1 MGEQEL
7 RFKREILG
15 VATLLGLGSIFI
27 LYPFLDAIIIAVATS
42 YLLRFA
48 HDALDRRIEN
58 EAISSIIII
67 SSVLAVLGLGIYF
80 FINNFVDILSGLN
93 TLTGSLRQGIVNIIE
108 LLQLPETFKQN
119 ALNVIDSLSN
129 KATGW
134 LVDVFTTIPSVFIDL
149 GIFLVT
155 AIYLYRDGS
164 KIEEDLDE
172 LVNNIPDDER
182 KIIRSLVR
190 SIDSIFRGVFVTQF
204 LVAIIL
210 GITAGIGFYAISL
223 VTSPMPLIPLWAF
236 LIGVAAL
243 LPLVAAFMF
252 YGPIGLYY
260 VITGEPLQGS
270 LIIIFG
276 IIVLNI
282 LPEIFIRPYIGS
294 RQMNEHP
301 LIIFIGF
308 LAGPLTLGL
317 KGIILGPLLLI
328 LTKEFI
334 QNYTNLVSSP
344 PD

>member
-1 MGEQEL
+1 MDEQEL

-15 VATLLGLGSIFI
+15 VAILLGLGSILVLF
-27 LYPFLDAIIIAVATS
+27 PFLDAIILAVATS

-48 HDALDRRIEN
+48 HQRLNSRIDN
-58 EAISSIIII
+58 ETISSIIII
-67 SSVLAVLGLGIYF
+67 SSVLAVLGLSVYF

-108 LLQLPETFKQN
+108 LLQLPESFKQN

-134 LVDVFTTIPSVFIDL
+134 LVDIFTKIPSVMIDL

-155 AIYLYRDGS
+155 AIYLYKDGS
-164 KIEEDLDE
+164 KIEKDINE
-172 LVNNIPDDER
+172 LVENLPDNER
-182 KIIRSLVR
+182 KIIRSLIR

-204 LVAIIL
+204 LVAAIL
-210 GITAGIGFYAISL
+210 GLIAGIGFYAISL

-243 LPLVAAFMF
+243 LPLIAAFMF

-260 VITGEPLQGS
+260 MITGEPVKGS
-270 LIIIFG
+270 LIIVFG

-308 LAGPLTLGL
+308 IAGPLTLGL
-317 KGIILGPLLLI
+317 KGLILGPLLLI

-344 PD
+344 PE